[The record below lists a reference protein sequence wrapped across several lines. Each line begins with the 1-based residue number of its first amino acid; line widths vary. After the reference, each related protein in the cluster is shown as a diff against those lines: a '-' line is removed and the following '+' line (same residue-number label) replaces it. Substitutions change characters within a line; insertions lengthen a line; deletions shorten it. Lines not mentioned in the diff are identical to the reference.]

1 MEVRDNIIEQADQLI
16 CRLGVRSVTM
26 DDLSRHMGISKKTI
40 YQFFKDKD
48 EVVTLAVGHHCEKEY
63 REFVKMH
70 QESSNSIDELFKI
83 SQFMRTNVETIHPS
97 VLHDIQKYHPKAWTL
112 FEEYKERVFTQNI
125 VDCLKRGK
133 AEGSFRDD
141 IDENILAVLRMKQV
155 EMAFDAHT
163 YPRGRFEFK
172 EVCEQIFYHF
182 IQGILTDQG
191 RKLYDTIFNKQSY
204 ESQK

>member
-97 VLHDIQKYHPKAWTL
+97 VLHDIQKYHPKAWAL
-112 FEEYKERVFTQNI
+112 FEEYRERVFTQNI
-125 VDCLKRGK
+125 VDCLSGEKPKEASERT
-133 AEGSFRDD
+133 S
-141 IDENILAVLRMKQV
+141 MK
-155 EMAFDAHT
+155 
-163 YPRGRFEFK
+163 
-172 EVCEQIFYHF
+172 IFL
-182 IQGILTDQG
+182 QCCG
-191 RKLYDTIFNKQSY
+191 
-204 ESQK
+204 

>member
-63 REFVKMH
+63 SEFVKMH
-70 QESSNSIDELFKI
+70 HESANSIDELHKI
-83 SQFMRTNVETIHPS
+83 SVFMRSNVETIHPS
-97 VLHDIQKYHPKAWTL
+97 VLHDIQKYHPKAWEV
-112 FEEYKERVFTQNI
+112 FEEYRERVFTQNI
-125 VDCLKRGK
+125 VDCLVRGK
-133 AEGSFRDD
+133 AEGNFRAE
-141 IDENILAVLRMKQV
+141 IDENIMAVLRMKQV
-155 EMAFDAHT
+155 EMAFDPHIF
-163 YPRGRFEFK
+163 PRSKFEFT

-182 IQGILTDQG
+182 IQGILTDKG
-191 RKLYDTIFNKQSY
+191 RELYDTIFNKQSY
-204 ESQK
+204 EAQK